1 MSKNIKQSVITIGT
15 FDGVHKGHQAILNK
29 VAGIAKEKKLK
40 SIVLSF

>member
-29 VAGIAKEKKLK
+29 VVDVAKKNNLK
-40 SIVLSF
+40 SRTI